1 MMYGRAT
8 FTMLESS
15 VDMNTDAATSK
26 KTCHFFSKTPPWDH
40 NSELSI
46 IPRLWYIRTIDK
58 KNKEYRKPMA
68 TIKDIV
74 LIHLEDAPVSFARI
88 ESILPDHKKDWYQ
101 IKLLM
106 LQIPLQVV
114 TWILKDAYINGEDFF
129 MNGKK
134 MRLDVVE
141 CPPEELDIEGS
152 GSEPK
157 EDAPAPPNKKAGEE
171 KGKIISFADLKNSKS
186 DPEPDIG

>member
-1 MMYGRAT
+1 
-8 FTMLESS
+8 
-15 VDMNTDAATSK
+15 
-26 KTCHFFSKTPPWDH
+26 
-40 NSELSI
+40 
-46 IPRLWYIRTIDK
+46 
-58 KNKEYRKPMA
+58 MA
-68 TIKDIV
+68 TINDIV
-74 LIHLEDAPVSFARI
+74 LIHLEDAPVSFARV

-141 CPPEELDIEGS
+141 CPGEELGAAQVKTLPSRDNAPEN
-152 GSEPK
+152 
-157 EDAPAPPNKKAGEE
+157 EDTPDTEDKPDQKP
-171 KGKIISFADLKNSKS
+171 GKIISFDSLKKK

>member
-1 MMYGRAT
+1 
-8 FTMLESS
+8 
-15 VDMNTDAATSK
+15 
-26 KTCHFFSKTPPWDH
+26 
-40 NSELSI
+40 
-46 IPRLWYIRTIDK
+46 
-58 KNKEYRKPMA
+58 MA
-68 TIKDIV
+68 TINDIV
-74 LIHLEDAPVSFARI
+74 LIHLEDSPVSFARV

-114 TWILKDAYINGEDFF
+114 TWILKDGYINGEDFF

-141 CPPEELDIEGS
+141 CPGEELGAAQVETLPSRDNAPEN
-152 GSEPK
+152 
-157 EDAPAPPNKKAGEE
+157 EDTPDAEDSDQK
-171 KGKIISFADLKNSKS
+171 KGKIISFDSLKKK